1 MERTGM
7 KQNKM
12 YILKEKICYTVD
24 SRKEVIIWD

>member
-7 KQNKM
+7 KQNNM
-12 YILKEKICYTVD
+12 YILKEKYVILVD